1 MPSNICLCVNPV
13 EEYAVVCDSENHSYF
28 LVMKHQIEFLSKLM
42 NKTFTVVVDGM
53 DGVTLQGSTY
63 SHPLFH
69 TYVDC
74 KGVIVV

>member
-1 MPSNICLCVNPV
+1 M
-13 EEYAVVCDSENHSYF
+13 CDSENRNYF

-42 NKTFTVVVDGM
+42 NKTFTLVVDGM

-69 TYVDC
+69 TYVVCNDRNRS
-74 KGVIVV
+74 KSDNDNHHHHFVAQF